1 MSIRLLAVFSCLS
14 NEYGVWNTTCLIINV
29 YYLHLYYFHFLVFLE
44 FNIFIIFWGE
54 GTSFVSLISS
64 IASYFD
70 FHWYFLLSLLFLS
83 SYLLQSILLLLFF
96 SQFLEL
102 RTWIINFS
110 PFSPF
115 KISIWLYNFFYCY
128 LRDISLILI
137 HFVLFYFSF
146 ILYMFYFL

>member
-1 MSIRLLAVFSCLS
+1 MGSGTQLVLLLTFIIYVF
-14 NEYGVWNTTCLIINV
+14 T
-29 YYLHLYYFHFLVFLE
+29 
-44 FNIFIIFWGE
+44 IFIFQSFQSLISLLFPGGE

-83 SYLLQSILLLLFF
+83 PYLLQSILLRLFF
-96 SQFLEL
+96 FQFLEL

-115 KISIWLYNFFYCY
+115 KISIWLYKFFFYCY

-146 ILYMFYFL
+146 ILYIFYFL